1 MAPDGTL
8 LDVGLSEWVNTIRPG
23 KPPLSLSVREIT
35 SVSVTFIL
43 SSSFSDF
50 SAEADPFLASLGL
63 TVEDDHEEDDADDE
77 TDDSVSAE
85 QKKPSVISEVLAK
98 GLSVNV
104 NSATWK
110 GVYIRIDD
118 KTDEAVII
126 IYGLMP
132 GKKYDIDLGLVQ
144 GGQSNNIRRQVITDG
159 NDLEMPNPTSL
170 PEADAAHFESPESP
184 LPTPSTSPS
193 HTVMTSTPPLVNPHP
208 QLTLE
213 DRLNQLQ
220 HTLSLIASE
229 RDSLS
234 VSLKTAR
241 RDAQKADAALR
252 SEIEILKR
260 ASEKHSVAEHRARQK
275 VLALQEAA
283 KRAQMSTREMEEL
296 VVEVEAELPALR
308 RQRAEKE
315 GAYSKIK
322 EDADRVRKEREREEE
337 RERRRVE
344 LMKGELTG
352 LTNKMERVNGKK
364 DKLEAG
370 VIPDLEEQLREI
382 ELEIE
387 RVEADPLGYGAYA
400 DDTFDDLADHE
411 PLGGAYNP
419 PQWAR
424 QQVPGILMRPSPIP
438 IQRPGQTHNNSSSS
452 SGSGFPQWTAPPP
465 PRHQPN
471 TGTTSTTNANTSHH
485 TRSASSRASRSP
497 QVLPQRH
504 SSLKSKSASISISTS
519 DSSSSLNSSP
529 TPAPAVAA
537 ASTLSSR
544 AAPFEPGRMR
554 PPTAAYGPGVWPAP
568 TATSRSGN
576 GATQHKWGS

>member
-1 MAPDGTL
+1 MSPDGTF
-8 LDVGLSEWVNTIRPG
+8 LDSSGFSEWHTIRPG
-23 KPPLSLSVREIT
+23 KLPLSLSVREIT

-43 SSSFSDF
+43 SSTFSDF
-50 SAEADPFLASLGL
+50 PAEAEPFLASLGL
-63 TVEDDHEEDDADDE
+63 AADDDNEEDDGDDE

-144 GGQSNNIRRQVITDG
+144 GGQSNNIRRQVITD
-159 NDLEMPNPTSL
+159 DLEMPNPTSL
-170 PEADAAHFESPESP
+170 PEADNTHFDSPESP

-193 HTVMTSTPPLVNPHP
+193 RAMASTPPIPNPHP

-220 HTLSLIASE
+220 HTLSLITSE

-260 ASEKHSVAEHRARQK
+260 ASEKHTVAEHRARQK

-283 KRAQMSTREMEEL
+283 KRAQMSTREMESL
-296 VVEVEAELPALR
+296 VLEVEAELPVLR
-308 RQRAEKE
+308 IQRTEKE
-315 GAYSKIK
+315 DAYSKIK
-322 EDADRVRKEREREEE
+322 EEADRARKEKEREADK
-337 RERRRVE
+337 ERRKLD

-352 LTNKMERVNGKK
+352 LSNKMDKLNGKK
-364 DKLEAG
+364 DKLETG
-370 VIPDLEEQLREI
+370 IIPDLEEQLREI

-387 RVEADPLGYGAYA
+387 RVEADPLGYPYS
-400 DDTFDDLADHE
+400 DDNFDGVEDHE
-411 PLGGAYNP
+411 QFGGYNP
-419 PQWAR
+419 LQWGR
-424 QQVPGILMRPSPIP
+424 QQVPGILTRPSPIP
-438 IQRPGQTHNNSSSS
+438 IQRPGQTSS
-452 SGSGFPQWTAPPP
+452 SGASFPQWTAP
-465 PRHQPN
+465 RHQPAP
-471 TGTTSTTNANTSHH
+471 TTSQHQ
-485 TRSASSRASRSP
+485 RSSSSRAPRSP
-497 QVLPQRH
+497 GSFAQALPQRH
-504 SSLKSKSASISISTS
+504 SSLKSTSTS

-529 TPAPAVAA
+529 TPTPAVAA
-537 ASTLSSR
+537 GNNSSTLSSR

-554 PPTAAYGPGVWPAP
+554 PAAAGAYTSSSVGPAP
-568 TATSRSGN
+568 PNQRPAPPVRGN
-576 GATQHKWGS
+576 STYKWAGS

>member
-1 MAPDGTL
+1 MSPDGSFIDSL
-8 LDVGLSEWVNTIRPG
+8 GLSEWHTIRPG

-43 SSSFSDF
+43 SSTFSDF
-50 SAEADPFLASLGL
+50 SADSEPFLASLGL
-63 TVEDDHEEDDADDE
+63 AAEDDNEEDDGDDE

-85 QKKPSVISEVLAK
+85 QKKLSVISEVLAK

-118 KTDEAVII
+118 KNDEAVII

-144 GGQSNNIRRQVITDG
+144 GGQSNNIRRQVITD
-159 NDLEMPNPTSL
+159 DLEMPSPTSL
-170 PEADAAHFESPESP
+170 PEPASAPESP
-184 LPTPSTSPS
+184 LPTPSTSP
-193 HTVMTSTPPLVNPHP
+193 TRTMATTPPVTTPHP

-213 DRLNQLQ
+213 DRLKQLQ
-220 HTLSLIASE
+220 HTLSLIATE
-229 RDSLS
+229 RDTLS

-260 ASEKHSVAEHRARQK
+260 ASEKHTVAEHRARQK

-283 KRAQMSTREMEEL
+283 KRAQLSTREMEAL
-296 VVEVEAELPALR
+296 VLEVEAELPALKS
-308 RQRAEKE
+308 QRAL
-315 GAYSKIK
+315 K
-322 EDADRVRKEREREEE
+322 EDSYVKVKDSADRARTDREREAE

-352 LTNKMERVNGKK
+352 LNNKMERLNGKRE
-364 DKLEAG
+364 KLETA

-387 RVEADPLGYGAYA
+387 RVEADPLGYAAYSEDA
-400 DDTFDDLADHE
+400 PDEGEDESE
-411 PLGGAYNP
+411 PFMGYNHGP
-419 PQWAR
+419 WR
-424 QQVPGILMRPSPIP
+424 QQTPGLLTRGPAPIPIP
-438 IQRPGQTHNNSSSS
+438 IQRPGLTSVSSFNNNN
-452 SGSGFPQWTAPPP
+452 FPQWNAP
-465 PRHQPN
+465 PRHQPPPAPPSN
-471 TGTTSTTNANTSHH
+471 TTNANANANANTNANTTTSQHH
-485 TRSASSRASRSP
+485 RSSSSRAARSP
-497 QVLPQRH
+497 VFPQALPQRH
-504 SSLKSKSASISISTS
+504 SSLKSKSTLTSSS
-519 DSSSSLNSSP
+519 DSSSSLSLNSSP
-529 TPAPAVAA
+529 TATPAVA
-537 ASTLSSR
+537 ASTLSGR

-554 PPTAAYGPGVWPAP
+554 PYAPPWPTAVRAN
-568 TATSRSGN
+568 SG
-576 GATQHKWGS
+576 HKWAGS

>member
-1 MAPDGTL
+1 MSPDGTFIDSL
-8 LDVGLSEWVNTIRPG
+8 GVSEWHTIRPG

-43 SSSFSDF
+43 SSTFSDF
-50 SAEADPFLASLGL
+50 TAEAEPFLASLGL
-63 TVEDDHEEDDADDE
+63 AAEDDNEEDDGDDE

-85 QKKPSVISEVLAK
+85 QKKLSVISEVLAK

-144 GGQSNNIRRQVITDG
+144 GGQSNNIRRQVITD
-159 NDLEMPNPTSL
+159 DLEMPSPTSL
-170 PEADAAHFESPESP
+170 PEADTVPESP

-193 HTVMTSTPPLVNPHP
+193 RTMATTPPVTAPHP

-220 HTLSLIASE
+220 HTLSLIALE
-229 RDSLS
+229 RDTLS

-260 ASEKHSVAEHRARQK
+260 ASEKHTVAEHRARQK

-283 KRAQMSTREMEEL
+283 KRAQLSTREMEEL
-296 VVEVEAELPALR
+296 VLEVDAELPALKS
-308 RQRAEKE
+308 QRAVKE
-315 GAYSKIK
+315 DAYSTVK
-322 EDADRVRKEREREEE
+322 ENADRVRTEREREAE
-337 RERRRVE
+337 RERRKLD
-344 LMKGELTG
+344 LMRGELTG
-352 LTNKMERVNGKK
+352 LNNKMERLTGKRE
-364 DKLEAG
+364 KLETG
-370 VIPDLEEQLREI
+370 VLPDLEEQLREI

-387 RVEADPLGYGAYA
+387 RVEADPLGYAYSEDA
-400 DDTFDDLADHE
+400 PDELDETEQFV
-411 PLGGAYNP
+411 GYNHG
-419 PQWAR
+419 QWR
-424 QQVPGILMRPSPIP
+424 QQTPGLLTRPSPIP
-438 IQRPGQTHNNSSSS
+438 IQRPGLTSSASAS
-452 SGSGFPQWTAPPP
+452 NFPQWTAVPRYQPPP
-465 PRHQPN
+465 LLPN
-471 TGTTSTTNANTSHH
+471 TNANTSQHQ
-485 TRSASSRASRSP
+485 RSSSSRAPRSP
-497 QVLPQRH
+497 VPFVQALPQRH
-504 SSLKSKSASISISTS
+504 SSLKSTLTS
-519 DSSSSLNSSP
+519 SSDSSSLNSSP
-529 TPAPAVAA
+529 TATPAVANTS
-537 ASTLSSR
+537 STLSSR

-554 PPTAAYGPGVWPAP
+554 PPAAAYAPNQWPTPGAAV
-568 TATSRSGN
+568 RGN
-576 GATQHKWGS
+576 STHKWAGS

>member
-1 MAPDGTL
+1 
-8 LDVGLSEWVNTIRPG
+8 
-23 KPPLSLSVREIT
+23 LSLSVREIT

-43 SSSFSDF
+43 SSTFSDF
-50 SAEADPFLASLGL
+50 GAEAEPFLASLGL
-63 TVEDDHEEDDADDE
+63 SVEDDNEEDDGDDE

-159 NDLEMPNPTSL
+159 TFLGSSSRDAILIISLSDLEMPNPTSL
-170 PEADAAHFESPESP
+170 PEAETTHFESPESP
-184 LPTPSTSPS
+184 LPTPSTSPNRTMNAS
-193 HTVMTSTPPLVNPHP
+193 PPITNPHP

-220 HTLSLIASE
+220 HTLSLITSE

-234 VSLKTAR
+234 VSLKAAR

-260 ASEKHSVAEHRARQK
+260 ASEKHTAAEHRARQK

-296 VVEVEAELPALR
+296 VLEVEAELPALR
-308 RQRAEKE
+308 SQRAERE
-315 GAYSKIK
+315 DAHSKIK
-322 EDADRVRKEREREEE
+322 EDADRVRKEKEREAEK
-337 RERRRVE
+337 ERRKLD
-344 LMKGELTG
+344 LMKGELAG
-352 LTNKMERVNGKK
+352 LTNKMERLNGKK
-364 DKLEAG
+364 DKLETG
-370 VIPDLEEQLREI
+370 LIPDLEEQLREI

-387 RVEADPLGYGAYA
+387 RVEADPLGYAYSE
-400 DDTFDDLADHE
+400 DNLEGFDEHE
-411 PLGGAYNP
+411 QLGGYNP
-419 PQWAR
+419 VQWAR
-424 QQVPGILMRPSPIP
+424 QQIPGLLTRPSPIP
-438 IQRPGQTHNNSSSS
+438 IQRPGQTSTSA
-452 SGSGFPQWTAPPP
+452 SGPGFPQWTAPP
-465 PRHQPN
+465 RHQQAPN
-471 TGTTSTTNANTSHH
+471 TSQHQ
-485 TRSASSRASRSP
+485 RSSSSRAPRSP
-497 QVLPQRH
+497 VSFSQALPQRH
-504 SSLKSKSASISISTS
+504 SSLKSTSAS

-529 TPAPAVAA
+529 TATPAVA
-537 ASTLSSR
+537 SGNNTSMLSSR

-554 PPTAAYGPGVWPAP
+554 PPAAGAYNGVQAAPNQWPAP
-568 TATSRSGN
+568 TVRGN
-576 GATQHKWGS
+576 GTHKWAGS

>member
-1 MAPDGTL
+1 MPSDGTF
-8 LDVGLSEWVNTIRPG
+8 LDALGLSEWPIRPG
-23 KPPLSLSVREIT
+23 RPPLSLFVREIT

-43 SSSFSDF
+43 SSTFFDF
-50 SAEADPFLASLGL
+50 GAEAEPFLASLGP
-63 TVEDDHEEDDADDE
+63 TAEDDNEDDDGDDE

-85 QKKPSVISEVLAK
+85 QKKTSIISEVLAK

-144 GGQSNNIRRQVITDG
+144 GGQSNNIRRQVTTD
-159 NDLEMPNPTSL
+159 DLEMPNSTSL
-170 PEADAAHFESPESP
+170 PEVDTTHFESAESP

-193 HTVMTSTPPLVNPHP
+193 RTMTSTPPITNPHP

-234 VSLKTAR
+234 LSLKTAR

-283 KRAQMSTREMEEL
+283 KRAQMSTREMEEQ

-308 RQRAEKE
+308 RQRGEKE

-337 RERRRVE
+337 KERRKLD
-344 LMKGELTG
+344 LMKSELTG
-352 LTNKMERVNGKK
+352 LNNKMERVNGKK
-364 DKLEAG
+364 DKLETS
-370 VIPDLEEQLREI
+370 VIPDLQEQLREI

-387 RVEADPLGYGAYA
+387 RVEEIPWG
-400 DDTFDDLADHE
+400 
-411 PLGGAYNP
+411 
-419 PQWAR
+419 
-424 QQVPGILMRPSPIP
+424 MRIRR
-438 IQRPGQTHNNSSSS
+438 I
-452 SGSGFPQWTAPPP
+452 
-465 PRHQPN
+465 
-471 TGTTSTTNANTSHH
+471 TSTAST
-485 TRSASSRASRSP
+485 TRSRSVDTILLNGP
-497 QVLPQRH
+497 ANRYPG
-504 SSLKSKSASISISTS
+504 SSLARRLFPSNVRDRPLHLVLARVSRNGRLPRGT
-519 DSSSSLNSSP
+519 NRHP
-529 TPAPAVAA
+529 TP
-537 ASTLSSR
+537 
-544 AAPFEPGRMR
+544 
-554 PPTAAYGPGVWPAP
+554 PAP
-568 TATSRSGN
+568 TLLLVPRHPKSCVVCPGTPP
-576 GATQHKWGS
+576 TTFVPQIHIYV

>member
-1 MAPDGTL
+1 MSPDGAF
-8 LDVGLSEWVNTIRPG
+8 LDPLATSEWHTIRPG

-43 SSSFSDF
+43 SSNFSDF
-50 SAEADPFLASLGL
+50 GAEAEPFLASLGL
-63 TVEDDHEEDDADDE
+63 PPDEDNDEDDGGDD
-77 TDDSVSAE
+77 TDDSE

-132 GKKYDIDLGLVQ
+132 GKKYDIDLALVQ
-144 GGQSNNIRRQVITDG
+144 GGQIRRQVVTD
-159 NDLEMPNPTSL
+159 DLEPNSTSV
-170 PEADAAHFESPESP
+170 PEADSASFDTDSP
-184 LPTPSTSPS
+184 PSTSP
-193 HTVMTSTPPLVNPHP
+193 MPSTPPLAAPHP

-220 HTLSLIASE
+220 RTLSAITSE
-229 RDSLS
+229 RDSLTS
-234 VSLKTAR
+234 SLKAAR

-260 ASEKHSVAEHRARQK
+260 ASEKHTVAEHRARQK

-283 KRAQMSTREMEEL
+283 KRAQISTHEMEEL
-296 VVEVEAELPALR
+296 VVEVEAELPSLR
-308 RQRAEKE
+308 ECRAEKE
-315 GAYSKIK
+315 DAYGKVK
-322 EDADRVRKEREREEE
+322 AEADRARKEREREEE
-337 RERRRVE
+337 KERRK
-344 LMKGELTG
+344 LDHMKGELTG
-352 LTNKMERVNGKK
+352 LNNKMERLTGKRE
-364 DKLEAG
+364 KLESS

-387 RVEADPLGYGAYA
+387 RVEADPLGYAYSEDTPETS
-400 DDTFDDLADHE
+400 DDFEQVD
-411 PLGGAYNP
+411 P

-424 QQVPGILMRPSPIP
+424 PQQVPGILTRPSPIP
-438 IQRPGQTHNNSSSS
+438 IQRPGQTSLSA
-452 SGSGFPQWTAPPP
+452 SGAGFPQWTAP
-465 PRHQPN
+465 RHQPPPP
-471 TGTTSTTNANTSHH
+471 TVPSQSQHQ
-485 TRSASSRASRSP
+485 RSASSRAAQTSVP
-497 QVLPQRH
+497 YTHALPQRH
-504 SSLKSKSASISISTS
+504 SSLKSTSTPS
-519 DSSSSLNSSP
+519 DSSSSSSP

-537 ASTLSSR
+537 ASAMTSTLSSR

-554 PPTAAYGPGVWPAP
+554 PSAAAYMNASTAGWPAP
-568 TATSRSGN
+568 VPRTN
-576 GATQHKWGS
+576 GIHQKWG

>member
-1 MAPDGTL
+1 MSPDGTFMDAL
-8 LDVGLSEWVNTIRPG
+8 GLSEWHTIRPG

-43 SSSFSDF
+43 SSTFSDF
-50 SAEADPFLASLGL
+50 GAEAEPFLASLGIAA
-63 TVEDDHEEDDADDE
+63 EDDNEEDDDGDDE

-85 QKKPSVISEVLAK
+85 QKKLSVISEVLAK

-144 GGQSNNIRRQVITDG
+144 GGQSNNIRRQVITD
-159 NDLEMPNPTSL
+159 DLEMPQATSL
-170 PEADAAHFESPESP
+170 PEADTAHFESPESP

-193 HTVMTSTPPLVNPHP
+193 RTMSSTPPITNPHP
-208 QLTLE
+208 QFTLE

-220 HTLSLIASE
+220 HTLSVITSE
-229 RDSLS
+229 RESLS

-260 ASEKHSVAEHRARQK
+260 ASEKHTVAEHRARQK
-275 VLALQEAA
+275 VLALQEAG
-283 KRAQMSTREMEEL
+283 KRAQLSTREMEEL
-296 VVEVEAELPALR
+296 ALEVEAELPTLKT
-308 RQRAEKE
+308 QRAEKE
-315 GAYSKIK
+315 EAYLKIK
-322 EDADRVRKEREREEE
+322 EDADRVRKEREREAE
-337 RERRRVE
+337 RERRKLD

-352 LTNKMERVNGKK
+352 LGNKMERLSGKRE
-364 DKLEAG
+364 KLETG

-387 RVEADPLGYGAYA
+387 RDTLEGGDEQEQFGA
-400 DDTFDDLADHE
+400 H
-411 PLGGAYNP
+411 NHV
-419 PQWAR
+419 QWVR
-424 QQVPGILMRPSPIP
+424 QQTPGTSRPSPVP
-438 IQRPGQTHNNSSSS
+438 IQRPGQTSS
-452 SGSGFPQWTAPPP
+452 SGSSFPQWTAPP
-465 PRHQPN
+465 RHQQPQPQ
-471 TGTTSTTNANTSHH
+471 NTSQHQ
-485 TRSASSRASRSP
+485 RSSSSRTPHSP
-497 QVLPQRH
+497 APPTALPQRH
-504 SSLKSKSASISISTS
+504 SSLKSTSTS

-529 TPAPAVAA
+529 SPAPAVA

-554 PPTAAYGPGVWPAP
+554 PAAYINNASSAQPVPIQWPAP
-568 TATSRSGN
+568 AARGSGN
-576 GATQHKWGS
+576 VKWAAS

>member
-1 MAPDGTL
+1 MDTL
-8 LDVGLSEWVNTIRPG
+8 GLSEWHTIRPG

-43 SSSFSDF
+43 SSTFSDF
-50 SAEADPFLASLGL
+50 GADAEPFLASLGL
-63 TVEDDHEEDDADDE
+63 AAEDDNEEDDGDDE

-85 QKKPSVISEVLAK
+85 QKKLSVISEVLAK

-144 GGQSNNIRRQVITDG
+144 GGQSNNIRRQVITD
-159 NDLEMPNPTSL
+159 DLEMPQTTSP
-170 PEADAAHFESPESP
+170 PEADTTHFESPESS

-193 HTVMTSTPPLVNPHP
+193 RTTTATPPIVNPHP
-208 QLTLE
+208 QFTLE

-220 HTLSLIASE
+220 HTLSVITSE

-234 VSLKTAR
+234 LSLKTAR

-260 ASEKHSVAEHRARQK
+260 ASEKHTVAEHRARQK
-275 VLALQEAA
+275 VLALQEAG

-296 VVEVEAELPALR
+296 VLEVEAELPALKT
-308 RQRAEKE
+308 QRAEKE
-315 GAYSKIK
+315 EEYLKIK
-322 EDADRVRKEREREEE
+322 EDADRVRKEKEREAE
-337 RERRRVE
+337 RERRKLD

-352 LTNKMERVNGKK
+352 LNNKMDRLSGKRE
-364 DKLEAG
+364 KLETG
-370 VIPDLEEQLREI
+370 VIPDLEEQLREL

-387 RVEADPLGYGAYA
+387 RVEADPLGYAYSDDILEGVDEQDQPGGYNHMQLAHQQIHGAA
-400 DDTFDDLADHE
+400 
-411 PLGGAYNP
+411 N
-419 PQWAR
+419 
-424 QQVPGILMRPSPIP
+424 RPSPVP
-438 IQRPGQTHNNSSSS
+438 IQRPGQTSASATGPS
-452 SGSGFPQWTAPPP
+452 FPQWTAPP
-465 PRHQPN
+465 RHQQPPN
-471 TGTTSTTNANTSHH
+471 PSQHQ
-485 TRSASSRASRSP
+485 RSSSSRAPRSP
-497 QVLPQRH
+497 VPFASALPQRH
-504 SSLKSKSASISISTS
+504 SSLKSTSAS

-529 TPAPAVAA
+529 TPTAAVAA
-537 ASTLSSR
+537 GNNTSTLSSR
-544 AAPFEPGRMR
+544 ATPFEPGRMR
-554 PPTAAYGPGVWPAP
+554 PATGPYSNASAGQSVPPQWPA
-568 TATSRSGN
+568 TATRGSGN
-576 GATQHKWGS
+576 LKWAATS

>member
-1 MAPDGTL
+1 MPPDGTF
-8 LDVGLSEWVNTIRPG
+8 LDSLGLSEWHTIRPG

-35 SVSVTFIL
+35 SVSATFIL
-43 SSSFSDF
+43 SSTFSDF
-50 SAEADPFLASLGL
+50 PAEAEPFLASLGL
-63 TVEDDHEEDDADDE
+63 APEDDNEEDDGDDE

-85 QKKPSVISEVLAK
+85 PKKPSIISEVLAK

-104 NSATWK
+104 NSTTWK

-144 GGQSNNIRRQVITDG
+144 GGQSNNIRRQVITD
-159 NDLEMPNPTSL
+159 DLELPNPASL
-170 PEADAAHFESPESP
+170 PEAATAHFESPDPP
-184 LPTPSTSPS
+184 LPTPSTSPTRTMS
-193 HTVMTSTPPLVNPHP
+193 ATPPIASPHP
-208 QLTLE
+208 QFTLE
-213 DRLNQLQ
+213 DRLKQLQ
-220 HTLSLIASE
+220 QTLSLITTE

-260 ASEKHSVAEHRARQK
+260 ASEKHTVAEHRARQK

-283 KRAQMSTREMEEL
+283 KRAQTSTREMEEL
-296 VVEVEAELPALR
+296 VLEVEAELPVLR
-308 RQRAEKE
+308 SHRADKE
-315 GAYSKIK
+315 DAYFKVK
-322 EDADRVRKEREREEE
+322 EDADRARKEKEREAE
-337 RERRRVE
+337 RERRKLD

-352 LTNKMERVNGKK
+352 LGNKMERLNGKK
-364 DKLEAG
+364 DKLETG

-387 RVEADPLGYGAYA
+387 RIEADPLGYPYSEDSSEGVEE
-400 DDTFDDLADHE
+400 HE
-411 PLGGAYNP
+411 PLVGHNP

-424 QQVPGILMRPSPIP
+424 QQVPGILTRPSPIP
-438 IQRPGQTHNNSSSS
+438 IQRPGQTS
-452 SGSGFPQWTAPPP
+452 SGGSFSQWTAPP
-465 PRHQPN
+465 RHQQNPN
-471 TGTTSTTNANTSHH
+471 VSQHQ
-485 TRSASSRASRSP
+485 RSSSSRAPRNPESYSHA
-497 QVLPQRH
+497 LPQRH
-504 SSLKSKSASISISTS
+504 SSLKSTSTS

-529 TPAPAVAA
+529 SSTPAVAA
-537 ASTLSSR
+537 GNNTSTLSSR

-554 PPTAAYGPGVWPAP
+554 PSAYNSPPPVQAMPNQWPAHS
-568 TATSRSGN
+568 SRSN
-576 GATQHKWGS
+576 SNHKWAGS

>member
-1 MAPDGTL
+1 MSPDGAF
-8 LDVGLSEWVNTIRPG
+8 LDSLGLSEWHTIRPG

-43 SSSFSDF
+43 SSTFSDF
-50 SAEADPFLASLGL
+50 GAEAEPFLASLGL
-63 TVEDDHEEDDADDE
+63 SVEDDNEEDDGDDE

-144 GGQSNNIRRQVITDG
+144 GGQSNNIRRQVITD
-159 NDLEMPNPTSL
+159 DLEMPNPTSL
-170 PEADAAHFESPESP
+170 PEAETTHFESPESP
-184 LPTPSTSPS
+184 LPTPSTSPNRTMNAS
-193 HTVMTSTPPLVNPHP
+193 PPITNPHP

-220 HTLSLIASE
+220 HTLSLITSE

-234 VSLKTAR
+234 VSLKAAR

-260 ASEKHSVAEHRARQK
+260 ASEKHTAAEHRARQK

-296 VVEVEAELPALR
+296 VLEVEAELPALR
-308 RQRAEKE
+308 SQRAERE
-315 GAYSKIK
+315 DAHSKIK
-322 EDADRVRKEREREEE
+322 EDADRVRKEKEREVEK
-337 RERRRVE
+337 ERRKLD
-344 LMKGELTG
+344 LMKGELAG
-352 LTNKMERVNGKK
+352 LTNKMERLNGKK
-364 DKLEAG
+364 DKLETG
-370 VIPDLEEQLREI
+370 LIPDLEEQLREI

-387 RVEADPLGYGAYA
+387 RVEADPL
-400 DDTFDDLADHE
+400 
-411 PLGGAYNP
+411 
-419 PQWAR
+419 
-424 QQVPGILMRPSPIP
+424 
-438 IQRPGQTHNNSSSS
+438 
-452 SGSGFPQWTAPPP
+452 
-465 PRHQPN
+465 
-471 TGTTSTTNANTSHH
+471 
-485 TRSASSRASRSP
+485 
-497 QVLPQRH
+497 
-504 SSLKSKSASISISTS
+504 
-519 DSSSSLNSSP
+519 
-529 TPAPAVAA
+529 
-537 ASTLSSR
+537 
-544 AAPFEPGRMR
+544 
-554 PPTAAYGPGVWPAP
+554 
-568 TATSRSGN
+568 
-576 GATQHKWGS
+576 

>member
-1 MAPDGTL
+1 MSPDGSFNMDTL
-8 LDVGLSEWVNTIRPG
+8 SLSEWHTIRPG

-43 SSSFSDF
+43 SSTFSDF
-50 SAEADPFLASLGL
+50 GPEAEPFLASLGL
-63 TVEDDHEEDDADDE
+63 AAEDDNEEDGGGEDDE

-85 QKKPSVISEVLAK
+85 PKKPSVISEVLAK

-104 NSATWK
+104 NSTTWK

-144 GGQSNNIRRQVITDG
+144 GGQSNNIRRQVITD
-159 NDLEMPNPTSL
+159 DLELPNATSL
-170 PEADAAHFESPESP
+170 PEADAPHFESPENP
-184 LPTPSTSPS
+184 LPTPSASPS
-193 HTVMTSTPPLVNPHP
+193 RARTPPIVNPHP

-220 HTLSLIASE
+220 HTLSLITSE
-229 RDSLS
+229 RDTLS

-252 SEIEILKR
+252 SEMEILKR
-260 ASEKHSVAEHRARQK
+260 ASEKHTVAEHRARQK

-296 VVEVEAELPALR
+296 VLEVEAELPALKS
-308 RQRAEKE
+308 QRAEKE
-315 GAYSKIK
+315 VVYLKIK
-322 EDADRVRKEREREEE
+322 EDADRVRKEREREAE
-337 RERRRVE
+337 RERRK
-344 LMKGELTG
+344 LDIMKGELTG
-352 LTNKMERVNGKK
+352 LSNKMERLNGKK
-364 DKLEAG
+364 EKLETG
-370 VIPDLEEQLREI
+370 VLPDLEEQLREI

-387 RVEADPLGYGAYA
+387 RVEADPLGYAYSE
-400 DDTFDDLADHE
+400 DPPEGSDEHE
-411 PLGGAYNP
+411 QHVGYNH

-424 QQVPGILMRPSPIP
+424 QQAAGAVARPSPAP
-438 IQRPGQTHNNSSSS
+438 IQRPGQPPTGGLS
-452 SGSGFPQWTAPPP
+452 FPQWSAP
-465 PRHQPN
+465 PRHQTQPTPN
-471 TGTTSTTNANTSHH
+471 SNPNPSQHQ
-485 TRSASSRASRSP
+485 RSSSSRAPRSP
-497 QVLPQRH
+497 APYAQVLPQRH
-504 SSLKSKSASISISTS
+504 SSLKSTSTS

-529 TPAPAVAA
+529 IPAHAVATGNS
-537 ASTLSSR
+537 STLSSR

-554 PPTAAYGPGVWPAP
+554 PPATGPYTNPSGVLPMPIQWP
-568 TATSRSGN
+568 RGN
-576 GATQHKWGS
+576 VNHKWTG